1 METFLFLVTYI
12 TNLAG
17 FYIIKSNRRI
27 GKEKKSV
34 YDVLNAY
41 LENGLKII
49 LHKIPEVKTV
59 SCGLW
64 VKQGSS
70 YESDEFNGLS
80 HLAEHLLMNAEDVIN
95 EQYKYLI
102 AEITDNGVM
111 YNAATTKEYT
121 CFHFTGLANTLETCI
136 CALAHIAMKNR
147 NFENENFENEK
158 KVVLQ
163 EATGFYSSF
172 QQIKERTSQ
181 ALWGNMGTGKIIMGN
196 MNNIREATPEQ
207 IKGLVRRAYVPE
219 NTSIVVIG
227 NIEYMHVLEL
237 IERELSS
244 NAEHNILEFIK
255 NNAKIKRNITISWF
269 GGEPL
274 LKFADIKRMLHKAC
288 QYGDEY
294 GCKITSDITTNGYL
308 LNEQNIREMKQL
320 NVKSIQITIDGDR
333 ESHNKRRYL
342 AGAGETYDKIKE
354 NLIKVSEQNIFVILR
369 INIDE
374 KNVDTATNILSEIP
388 EQYRSNIA
396 VNVANLY
403 QIKDKIS
410 TYQIYKKAIELGYQ
424 YIERK
429 NQYIACH
436 TCFSEGYVVD
446 TDANVIICANAV
458 EDKILGRIDEKG
470 KVCITNPKVRYQL
483 KTASMIKNPNCRKCI
498 QLPFCISTCKKAI
511 YKENVIC
518 QGKRA
523 NGLSIEEIAKLDYL
537 YDKKCM
543 EYREKTA

>member
-1 METFLFLVTYI
+1 MHFCL
-12 TNLAG
+12 
-17 FYIIKSNRRI
+17 
-27 GKEKKSV
+27 KKDSQLPV
-34 YDVLNAY
+34 ML
-41 LENGLKII
+41 
-49 LHKIPEVKTV
+49 
-59 SCGLW
+59 
-64 VKQGSS
+64 
-70 YESDEFNGLS
+70 LS
-80 HLAEHLLMNAEDVIN
+80 
-95 EQYKYLI
+95 
-102 AEITDNGVM
+102 
-111 YNAATTKEYT
+111 
-121 CFHFTGLANTLETCI
+121 
-136 CALAHIAMKNR
+136 
-147 NFENENFENEK
+147 
-158 KVVLQ
+158 VLQ
-163 EATGFYSSF
+163 HGF
-172 QQIKERTSQ
+172 
-181 ALWGNMGTGKIIMGN
+181 AL
-196 MNNIREATPEQ
+196 
-207 IKGLVRRAYVPE
+207 V
-219 NTSIVVIG
+219 
-227 NIEYMHVLEL
+227 
-237 IERELSS
+237 
-244 NAEHNILEFIK
+244 
-255 NNAKIKRNITISWF
+255 
-269 GGEPL
+269 
-274 LKFADIKRMLHKAC
+274 ADRP
-288 QYGDEY
+288 
-294 GCKITSDITTNGYL
+294 
-308 LNEQNIREMKQL
+308 
-320 NVKSIQITIDGDR
+320 
-333 ESHNKRRYL
+333 
-342 AGAGETYDKIKE
+342 
-354 NLIKVSEQNIFVILR
+354 
-369 INIDE
+369 
-374 KNVDTATNILSEIP
+374 VDTATNILSEIP

>member
-1 METFLFLVTYI
+1 MQLSRFA
-12 TNLAG
+12 TNIKIDEDDYMLYSLKTRQYYPYKKEAQEQLEKLLDELNKGEYTLEEIQCIEKLMKKGILISDNQDELAELE
-17 FYIIKSNRRI
+17 F
-27 GKEKKSV
+27 
-34 YDVLNAY
+34 
-41 LENGLKII
+41 LEN
-49 LHKIPEVKTV
+49 KTKYQTDQLNMMV
-59 SCGLW
+59 VVTNACNFRCEYC
-64 VKQGSS
+64 VQ
-70 YESDEFNGLS
+70 
-80 HLAEHLLMNAEDVIN
+80 EH
-95 EQYKYLI
+95 
-102 AEITDNGVM
+102 EI
-111 YNAATTKEYT
+111 
-121 CFHFTGLANTLETCI
+121 
-136 CALAHIAMKNR
+136 KN
-147 NFENENFENEK
+147 
-158 KVVLQ
+158 
-163 EATGFYSSF
+163 
-172 QQIKERTSQ
+172 
-181 ALWGNMGTGKIIMGN
+181 
-196 MNNIREATPEQ
+196 
-207 IKGLVRRAYVPE
+207 
-219 NTSIVVIG
+219 
-227 NIEYMHVLEL
+227 
-237 IERELSS
+237 LSS

-403 QIKDKIS
+403 QIKDKI
-410 TYQIYKKAIELGYQ
+410 
-424 YIERK
+424 
-429 NQYIACH
+429 
-436 TCFSEGYVVD
+436 
-446 TDANVIICANAV
+446 
-458 EDKILGRIDEKG
+458 LGRIDEKG

>member
-1 METFLFLVTYI
+1 MQLSRFA
-12 TNLAG
+12 TNIKIDEDDYMLYSLKTRQYYPYKKEAQEQLEKLLDELNKGEYTLEEIQCIEKLMKKGILISDNQDELAELE
-17 FYIIKSNRRI
+17 F
-27 GKEKKSV
+27 
-34 YDVLNAY
+34 
-41 LENGLKII
+41 LEN
-49 LHKIPEVKTV
+49 KTKYQTDQLNMMV
-59 SCGLW
+59 VVTNACNFRCEYC
-64 VKQGSS
+64 VQ
-70 YESDEFNGLS
+70 
-80 HLAEHLLMNAEDVIN
+80 EH
-95 EQYKYLI
+95 
-102 AEITDNGVM
+102 EI
-111 YNAATTKEYT
+111 
-121 CFHFTGLANTLETCI
+121 
-136 CALAHIAMKNR
+136 KN
-147 NFENENFENEK
+147 
-158 KVVLQ
+158 
-163 EATGFYSSF
+163 
-172 QQIKERTSQ
+172 
-181 ALWGNMGTGKIIMGN
+181 
-196 MNNIREATPEQ
+196 
-207 IKGLVRRAYVPE
+207 
-219 NTSIVVIG
+219 
-227 NIEYMHVLEL
+227 
-237 IERELSS
+237 LSS

-429 NQYIACH
+429 NQYIACKKN
-436 TCFSEGYVVD
+436 FSEGYVVD

>member
-1 METFLFLVTYI
+1 MQLSRFA
-12 TNLAG
+12 TNIKIDEDDYMLYSLKTRQYYPYKKEAQEQLEKLLDELNKGEYTLEEIQCIEKLMKKGILISDNQDELAELE
-17 FYIIKSNRRI
+17 F
-27 GKEKKSV
+27 
-34 YDVLNAY
+34 
-41 LENGLKII
+41 LEN
-49 LHKIPEVKTV
+49 KTKYQTDQLNMMV
-59 SCGLW
+59 VVTNACNFRCEYC
-64 VKQGSS
+64 VQ
-70 YESDEFNGLS
+70 
-80 HLAEHLLMNAEDVIN
+80 EH
-95 EQYKYLI
+95 
-102 AEITDNGVM
+102 EI
-111 YNAATTKEYT
+111 
-121 CFHFTGLANTLETCI
+121 
-136 CALAHIAMKNR
+136 KN
-147 NFENENFENEK
+147 
-158 KVVLQ
+158 
-163 EATGFYSSF
+163 
-172 QQIKERTSQ
+172 
-181 ALWGNMGTGKIIMGN
+181 
-196 MNNIREATPEQ
+196 
-207 IKGLVRRAYVPE
+207 
-219 NTSIVVIG
+219 
-227 NIEYMHVLEL
+227 
-237 IERELSS
+237 LSS

-333 ESHNKRRYL
+333 ELHNKRRYL

-498 QLPFCISTCKKAI
+498 QLPFCIATCKKAI

-523 NGLSIEEIAKLDYL
+523 NGLTIEEIAKLDYL

>member
-1 METFLFLVTYI
+1 MV
-12 TNLAG
+12 
-17 FYIIKSNRRI
+17 
-27 GKEKKSV
+27 
-34 YDVLNAY
+34 
-41 LENGLKII
+41 
-49 LHKIPEVKTV
+49 
-59 SCGLW
+59 
-64 VKQGSS
+64 
-70 YESDEFNGLS
+70 ESDYNYYTPYEGNIIC
-80 HLAEHLLMNAEDVIN
+80 M
-95 EQYKYLI
+95 
-102 AEITDNGVM
+102 NGVTGTVFTVTKNEYDLM
-111 YNAATTKEYT
+111 KKIMQNADLQGIYSELTHKLIKTRFLTTNMDDEKEYLKALNKQVNNDGT
-121 CFHFTGLANTLETCI
+121 WHLTLNPTQNCNFRCWYCYEKHPKGYMQPETVKRIKCLATHIFEKGDTKHF
-136 CALAHIAMKNR
+136 
-147 NFENENFENEK
+147 
-158 KVVLQ
+158 VL
-163 EATGFYSSF
+163 
-172 QQIKERTSQ
+172 
-181 ALWGNMGTGKIIMGN
+181 
-196 MNNIREATPEQ
+196 
-207 IKGLVRRAYVPE
+207 
-219 NTSIVVIG
+219 
-227 NIEYMHVLEL
+227 
-237 IERELSS
+237 
-244 NAEHNILEFIK
+244 
-255 NNAKIKRNITISWF
+255 SWF

>member
-1 METFLFLVTYI
+1 MV
-12 TNLAG
+12 
-17 FYIIKSNRRI
+17 
-27 GKEKKSV
+27 
-34 YDVLNAY
+34 
-41 LENGLKII
+41 
-49 LHKIPEVKTV
+49 
-59 SCGLW
+59 W
-64 VKQGSS
+64 W
-70 YESDEFNGLS
+70 
-80 HLAEHLLMNAEDVIN
+80 
-95 EQYKYLI
+95 
-102 AEITDNGVM
+102 
-111 YNAATTKEYT
+111 
-121 CFHFTGLANTLETCI
+121 
-136 CALAHIAMKNR
+136 R
-147 NFENENFENEK
+147 NF
-158 KVVLQ
+158 
-163 EATGFYSSF
+163 
-172 QQIKERTSQ
+172 
-181 ALWGNMGTGKIIMGN
+181 
-196 MNNIREATPEQ
+196 
-207 IKGLVRRAYVPE
+207 
-219 NTSIVVIG
+219 
-227 NIEYMHVLEL
+227 IE
-237 IERELSS
+237 ICR
-244 NAEHNILEFIK
+244 
-255 NNAKIKRNITISWF
+255 
-269 GGEPL
+269 
-274 LKFADIKRMLHKAC
+274 
-288 QYGDEY
+288 Y